1 MKKIRFLSIFSFLI
15 FLCGFAKGTVAL
27 NASEFQIRVMP
38 TYTYFMN
45 GIGDISVGGSASLD
59 FAPLTLRANDKLLIS
74 AQGTFI
80 NLFEKGIKSERY
92 IDYGISLGYSA
103 RISDRFYINPEAIGG
118 IWSITENKENNLPY
132 ERGFFYGGRLS
143 FDIHILP
150 ELYVSLFGG
159 YKSLQLINR
168 FFAHTVHG
176 GIGFTYNFT
185 KGMRYSS
192 NLQVSE
198 TDLSPLFPVFY
209 AHYADNPF
217 GTITLVNNEEAAITD
232 VHIYFYNEQY
242 MLVRTLVASY
252 NKIKQGQAIEVSIT
266 ALLNENILTQLSD
279 SVTTG
284 QLTVEYK
291 LLNKSKDY
299 TETLSFTTLS
309 RNSMTWEDDR
319 QAAAFVSPRD
329 SCAQKFARQVKSIV
343 KSSLSSDIP
352 QNIQYAG
359 ALFCALKDYG
369 INYVIDPTSAY
380 SDNTG
385 GLTIDFLQFPYQTLS
400 YHGGDCDDLSI
411 MNCSLLEAIGIKTAF
426 ITIPGHI
433 YIAFDS
439 GVSVEDAAKLI
450 PGQRYVVKEDR
461 VWIPYEI
468 TLCTDTFD
476 LALRTGYT
484 QWIKAGEE
492 AVLIPLEDAWTAF
505 KAVSVPESDTSI
517 QMPDRDQLIYNFK
530 KLQY

>member
-1 MKKIRFLSIFSFLI
+1 MKKIKARAILFVLAGLGLVPSARI
-15 FLCGFAKGTVAL
+15 
-27 NASEFQIRVMP
+27 NASEFQIRLLP
-38 TYTYFMN
+38 TYTYFLN
-45 GIGDISVGGSASLD
+45 GIGDISVGGSLSLD
-59 FAPLTLRANDKLLIS
+59 FSPLTLRANDKLFIS
-74 AQGTFI
+74 AQGSFL
-80 NLFEKGIKSERY
+80 NMFEKGIDSERY
-92 IDYGISLGYSA
+92 IDYGASLSYSA
-103 RISDRFYINPEAIGG
+103 RITDRFYLVPEAFGG
-118 IWSITENKENNLPY
+118 IWSITQSKQNNIPS
-132 ERGFFYGGRLS
+132 ETGFFYGGRLA
-143 FDIHILP
+143 FDFHILP

-159 YKSLQLINR
+159 YKSLNLLHRQ
-168 FFAHTVHG
+168 FAHTVHG
-176 GIGFTYNFT
+176 GIGITYNFT

-192 NLQVSE
+192 NLEVSE

-217 GTITLVNNEEAAITD
+217 GTVTLVNNEEAAITD
-232 VHIYFYNEQY
+232 VNIYFYNEQY

-252 NKIKQGQAIEVSIT
+252 NKIKQGQAVEVSIT

-279 SVTTG
+279 SVTAG

-291 LLNKSKDY
+291 LLNKSKDF

-319 QAAAFVSPRD
+319 QAAAFVSPRE
-329 SCAQKFARQVKSIV
+329 SCAQKFARQVKSMV
-343 KSSLSSDIP
+343 KASLRSDIP
-352 QNIQYAG
+352 ENLQYAG
-359 ALFCALKDYG
+359 ALFCALKEYG

-380 SDNTG
+380 SDNNG

-439 GVSVEDAAKLI
+439 GVSVQDADRLI
-450 PGQRYVVKEDR
+450 PGKNYVVSGDR

-484 QWIKAGEE
+484 QWEKAGDQ
-492 AVLIPLEDAWTAF
+492 AVLIPLQDAWTAF

-517 QMPDRDQLIYNFK
+517 QMPDRDQLLKSFK
-530 KLQY
+530 KIQY

>member
-1 MKKIRFLSIFSFLI
+1 MKKILKTLFTFVFILKALTFLPSLQAAEI
-15 FLCGFAKGTVAL
+15 
-27 NASEFQIRVMP
+27 QIRIMP
-38 TYTYFMN
+38 SYGLFQN
-45 GIGDISVGGSASLD
+45 LSDVSVGGSLSLD
-59 FAPLTLRANDKLLIS
+59 FSPVTLRANDRLFFS
-74 AQGTFI
+74 AQGSFY
-80 NLFEKGIKSERY
+80 NMFEDGISSERFM
-92 IDYGISLGYSA
+92 DVGAGFGYSL
-103 RISDRFYINPEAIGG
+103 RLGDRFYFYPEVNGG
-118 IWSITENKENNLPY
+118 IWTVTENKANSLPP
-132 ERGFFYGGRLS
+132 ETGFFYGGKLTL
-143 FDIHILP
+143 DIHILP
-150 ELYVSLFGG
+150 ELNIGLFGG
-159 YKSLQLINR
+159 YKYLSLISRPL
-168 FFAHTVHG
+168 AHSIQAG
-176 GIGFTYNFT
+176 LSITYNFT
-185 KGMRYSS
+185 KGFNYSS
-192 NLQVSE
+192 NLSLE
-198 TDLSPLFPVFY
+198 DSDLSPLFPVFY

-217 GTITLVNNEEAAITD
+217 GTVTIANNEEAAITD
-232 VHIYFYNEQY
+232 VHVYFYNEQY
-242 MLVRTLVASY
+242 MMVRTLVGSY
-252 NKIKQGQAIEVSIT
+252 DRIKQGEAVDVEIT

-284 QLTVEYK
+284 QITVEYK
-291 LLNKSKDY
+291 LLSKQKEY
-299 TETLSFTTLS
+299 TQTLSFTTLS
-309 RNSMTWEDDR
+309 RNSMTWDDDR

-343 KSSLSSDIP
+343 KASLRDDIP

-385 GLTIDFLQFPYQTLS
+385 GLTVDFLQFPYQTLS

-439 GVSVEDAAKLI
+439 GVTEQEAEAAV
-450 PGQRYVVKEDR
+450 PGGRYVVNEGT

-476 LALRTGYT
+476 LALRTGYS
-484 QWIKAGEE
+484 QWVKAGD
-492 AVLIPLEDAWTAF
+492 AAAIIPLEEAWLAF

-517 QMPDRDQLIYNFK
+517 QLPDRDQLIKSFK
-530 KLQY
+530 KIQY